1 MGDRTVIP
9 FALLG
14 AAPRRIKLLHELPS
28 PSSDWTARQPHA
40 RWVDR
45 MNEAARTIRCGQ
57 ERLLKRR
64 PDLSGVTA
72 MSQNRS
78 CGSYGPGH
86 LMHWI
91 QGKKSHD
98 DGQPIIKVK
107 VVAVHDDGR
116 VEIEGDELKL
126 TLWYHDP
133 DHLRSALI
141 FGGRAEWKPRYHVL
155 YVISSGSFNLATVD
169 KVKPCVLAIRRRP
182 TETTRQF
189 IERSMRE
196 NHGYTVPQ
204 HWLADLDAIPEGD
217 TGEPQSGP
225 APRIPLSATRPY
237 VRCRRR
243 LLRLSTRAER
253 SASAVR
259 VT

>member
-1 MGDRTVIP
+1 M
-9 FALLG
+9 
-14 AAPRRIKLLHELPS
+14 
-28 PSSDWTARQPHA
+28 
-40 RWVDR
+40 
-45 MNEAARTIRCGQ
+45 
-57 ERLLKRR
+57 
-64 PDLSGVTA
+64 SGVTP

-91 QGKKSHD
+91 QGKKSHE

-116 VEIEGDELKL
+116 VEIEGDDLKL

-133 DHLRSALI
+133 DRLRSALI
-141 FGGRAEWKPRYHVL
+141 FGGRAEWKPKYHVL

-169 KVKPCVLAIRRRP
+169 KVEPCVLAIRRRP

-189 IERSMRE
+189 IERAMRE

-204 HWLADLDAIPEGD
+204 RWLADLDVIPDGD
-217 TGEPQSGP
+217 TGEPQSGYVVGVDTP
-225 APRIPLSATRPY
+225 TAQEAALLQILAEGFGDGSATTNPEDI
-237 VRCRRR
+237 VRQRRGQQPD
-243 LLRLSTRAER
+243 
-253 SASAVR
+253 
-259 VT
+259 